1 VNLAFK
7 QQQELFLE
15 SGQTYEYLRVEGR
28 RATWEDIKQ
37 SRKRLHRFI
46 TKPMEYK
53 KVFDMIL
60 RSYIQLRDSLEYL
73 EEFWVH
79 LVEAIFGKIQT
90 GKL

>member
-1 VNLAFK
+1 
-7 QQQELFLE
+7 
-15 SGQTYEYLRVEGR
+15 
-28 RATWEDIKQ
+28 
-37 SRKRLHRFI
+37 
-46 TKPMEYK
+46 MEYK

-90 GKL
+90 GKLQFDRVWKDLFHQKIMENRYIKNFMNEVSDQYESV